1 MGPVYFEKLMLT
13 Y

>member
-1 MGPVYFEKLMLT
+1 MGLVYFEKLMLT